1 MEVPIRYVNV
11 FGFKAEGVKL
21 EGLQGASLKDIED
34 ATTSVQGKVHNADM
48 YPTAQNDPRMAHLAL
63 RTHLERLGMQFT
75 PDASKAMHQRKDPQ
89 APLVLQVTRTLE
101 HPADTPR
108 YAQIDVT
115 IRAGAVVLP
124 LSAGTAATRDRRNS
138 SSGAS
143 PLETSNSF
151 SVLDS
156 ADMMDDD
163 DSGTAGRAAASG
175 EPLKQVFVWPARDLT
190 IRLQPDP
197 SPQGKI
203 VMVLGEADFVSTRT
217 DAHTQHRLEACT
229 GATTNMKT
237 ALARDAIVQGLSAL
251 PQPVR
256 EEIAVANG
264 LRGSPLMYLR
274 GTQGEMIKA
283 FLREG
288 QLIKFDVLGYEGV
301 QFQFSP
307 VYDVETAVRESKAQ
321 MEERMQVRRQ
331 QDAATEGRKVKMFAS
346 PGVFGIGTTV
356 ADVKQHTMEGMK
368 AVTQRCG
375 GQASLWPESA
385 IVTMEAGKDK
395 DNNRVFF
402 IVVESK
408 ATAEWLVAATKV
420 GGGARLKVGG
430 VAVSAHICRP
440 RKEKAPHT
448 HTVKPRGTRQAAQ
461 SPRTRPTG
469 RTVLEKPDGH
479 GWQQQGAPRRLQ
491 QETAGAPAAASSSA
505 AVGRTSLASRQAGAT
520 DGHAAA
526 AAAQTEQANAEE
538 TTETLLRQV
547 LDENEMLKQKIARM
561 EEERGRPQQQQQQQQ
576 DRAKKS
582 SKGGTGGSSGS
593 RTHAQRAAGS
603 PPSAQGEGDEMKALL
618 KSVLEEVKSL
628 KETSDTRFNTL
639 SVAADKVNARLNR
652 LEDMKGDLAGL
663 ESRLRTDVTQ
673 LESRMRAEAQ
683 GTTTRLEEQIQR
695 LAVLKTGSAPPQ
707 PTNKRGPPGSPPKGT
722 SGEAKHRRTQDET
735 VTVED
740 SSSEGN
746 DDPMATSLPHSQ
758 GEGGNH

>member
-1 MEVPIRYVNV
+1 
-11 FGFKAEGVKL
+11 
-21 EGLQGASLKDIED
+21 
-34 ATTSVQGKVHNADM
+34 
-48 YPTAQNDPRMAHLAL
+48 
-63 RTHLERLGMQFT
+63 
-75 PDASKAMHQRKDPQ
+75 
-89 APLVLQVTRTLE
+89 
-101 HPADTPR
+101 
-108 YAQIDVT
+108 
-115 IRAGAVVLP
+115 
-124 LSAGTAATRDRRNS
+124 
-138 SSGAS
+138 
-143 PLETSNSF
+143 
-151 SVLDS
+151 
-156 ADMMDDD
+156 
-163 DSGTAGRAAASG
+163 
-175 EPLKQVFVWPARDLT
+175 
-190 IRLQPDP
+190 
-197 SPQGKI
+197 
-203 VMVLGEADFVSTRT
+203 
-217 DAHTQHRLEACT
+217 
-229 GATTNMKT
+229 MKT
-237 ALARDAIVQGLSAL
+237 ALAREAIVQGLAAL

-283 FLREG
+283 CLSEG
-288 QLIKFDVLGYEGV
+288 QLVKLDVPGHEGV

-408 ATAEWLVAATKV
+408 ATAEWLVAATTL

-440 RKEKAPHT
+440 RKEKAPAT
-448 HTVKPRGTRQAAQ
+448 HTVKPRGARQAAQ

-479 GWQQQGAPRRLQ
+479 GWQQQGAPRRQQ

-547 LDENEMLKQKIARM
+547 LDENEVLKQKIARM
-561 EEERGRPQQQQQQQQ
+561 EEERGRPQQQQQQQ

-582 SKGGTGGSSGS
+582 SKGGTGGSSSS

-603 PPSAQGEGDEMKALL
+603 PPSAQGEGDEMKTLL
-618 KSVLEEVKSL
+618 KSVVEEVKSL
-628 KETSDTRFNTL
+628 KETTETRFNTL
-639 SVAADKVNARLNR
+639 SVAADKMNARLNR

-663 ESRLRTDVTQ
+663 ESRLRTDVAQ

-683 GTTTRLEEQIQR
+683 GTTTRLEEQIKR
-695 LAVLKTGSAPPQ
+695 LQTGSAPPP

-722 SGEAKHRRTQDET
+722 AAEAKHRRKQDGT

-746 DDPMATSLPHSQ
+746 DDPMVTSLPHSQ